1 MSKDRS
7 EAGDRSDRAASG
19 AIIMAGA
26 PVAEALLAGVADG
39 VARLAADGATVGL
52 GTILVGDDPASAGY
66 IRKKHEACAAVGIR
80 SFHQEL
86 AADATQ
92 DQVRA
97 AVEAFN
103 DDPGVDAFLVQ
114 NPFPRGLDYNAAIAA
129 VDPAKDADGLH
140 PTNLGL
146 LALGVTDAPLACTP
160 AGIVAMLAH
169 YEVPVEGRN
178 VVIVGRGPTIGRPLS
193 LLLSQKRPGANA
205 AVTLVHTGVADWAE
219 YTRRAD
225 IVVGGAGVA
234 NMIGPD
240 HVRPGAAVVGAG
252 ITWEGKRLLSDVDE
266 TVGEVAGWVTP
277 RLGGVGPTTVA
288 MLLANAVSAARRRA
302 AAS

>member
-1 MSKDRS
+1 MH
-7 EAGDRSDRAASG
+7 
-19 AIIMAGA
+19 GA
-26 PVAEALLAGVADG
+26 PVADAVLAQVADD
-39 VARLAADGATVGL
+39 VAKLAADGIEVGL

-66 IRKKHEACAAVGIR
+66 IAKKHEACAAVGMR

-86 AADATQ
+86 PTTATQ
-92 DQVRA
+92 DDVQA
-97 AVEAFN
+97 AVAVFN
-103 DDPGVDAFLVQ
+103 SDPTVDAFLIQ
-114 NPFPRGLDYNAAIAA
+114 NPLPKGLDYNAAIAA

-146 LALGVTDAPLACTP
+146 LALGATGAPLACTP

-193 LLLSQKRPGANA
+193 LLLSLKRPGANA
-205 AVTLVHTGVADWAE
+205 AVTVVHTGVPDWAD

-225 IVVGGAGVA
+225 IVVGGAGVP

-240 HVRPGAAVVGAG
+240 HVRNGAAVVGAG
-252 ITWEGKRLLSDVDE
+252 ITWEGRRIISDVDE
-266 TVGEVAGWVTP
+266 SVAEIAGWVTP
-277 RLGGVGPTTVA
+277 RRGGVGPTTVA
-288 MLLANAVSAARRRA
+288 MLLSNAVRAARGKLE
-302 AAS
+302 AS

>member
-1 MSKDRS
+1 LS
-7 EAGDRSDRAASG
+7 AV
-19 AIIMAGA
+19 IMHGA
-26 PVAEALLAGVADG
+26 PVAEAVMAQVAED
-39 VARLAADGATVGL
+39 VAKLAADGKRVGL

-66 IRKKHEACAAVGIR
+66 IRKKHEACEAMGIHSAHR
-80 SFHQEL
+80 QL
-86 AADATQ
+86 AADASQ
-92 DQVRA
+92 AEILD
-97 AVEAFN
+97 AVAAFN
-103 DDPGVDAFLVQ
+103 ADPAVDAFLIQ
-114 NPFPRGLDYNAAIAA
+114 NPFPGGQDFNAAIAA

-160 AGIVAMLAH
+160 AGIMAMLAH

-193 LLLSQKRPGANA
+193 LLLSQKRKGANA
-205 AVTLVHTGVADWAE
+205 AVTVVHTGVANWAD

-225 IVVGGAGVA
+225 IVVGGAGVP

-240 HVRPGAAVVGAG
+240 DVRAGAAVVGAG
-252 ITWEGKRLLSDVDE
+252 LTWEGKRVISDVNE

-277 RLGGVGPTTVA
+277 RRGGVGVTTVA
-288 MLLANAVSAARRRA
+288 LLLANAVRA
-302 AAS
+302 AQRS